1 MSKTVYYNGDI
12 VTVNR
17 ENQVAGGLL
26 VEDGKIAAVGSR
38 EEILPQLLTG
48 EKQGLCPIHQ
58 GM

>member
-38 EEILPQLLTG
+38 EEILALVDRDTVKVDLA
-48 EKQGLCPIHQ
+48 
-58 GM
+58 